1 MLRVVRRLF
10 HAMFA
15 TPAAPV
21 AADVSAASLFFKD
34 LEERQQRRGLLRC
47 LHAVCGTTADKCGHL
62 PELRAHA
69 VTKSRSH
76 TGERESAVDR
86 QARISD
92 ELVTGCVAC
101 TDSVLLEVIRNAS
114 QYTAE
119 SFDVAAFSELVE
131 GVDHNRSALLVSKK
145 IWDHIV
151 TRHTSFYDI
160 YSESDR
166 PDMHQHFGYLDGI
179 HVISDAF
186 MLTGLQ
192 TLARAGAIAV
202 LVPFPVSLD
211 IHTAYTESGNGSG
224 YCEYEAEC
232 SVSVRLDPKSC
243 RVFRLKYK

>member
-62 PELRAHA
+62 PELRAHT

-101 TDSVLLEVIRNAS
+101 TDSVLLEVIRNAIDIHLGLKAEDS
-114 QYTAE
+114 YRTQGASVGSCFTGPATRVPPHAVTACPAAID
-119 SFDVAAFSELVE
+119 SKAPRKMFFAALVSAFS
-131 GVDHNRSALLVSKK
+131 
-145 IWDHIV
+145 W
-151 TRHTSFYDI
+151 
-160 YSESDR
+160 
-166 PDMHQHFGYLDGI
+166 
-179 HVISDAF
+179 
-186 MLTGLQ
+186 
-192 TLARAGAIAV
+192 
-202 LVPFPVSLD
+202 
-211 IHTAYTESGNGSG
+211 
-224 YCEYEAEC
+224 
-232 SVSVRLDPKSC
+232 
-243 RVFRLKYK
+243 

>member
-119 SFDVAAFSELVE
+119 SFDVAAFSELVK

-166 PDMHQHFGYLDGI
+166 PDMHQHFGFLDGI

-186 MLTGLQ
+186 MLPGLQ
-192 TLARAGAIAV
+192 AFVVQPARSTSVAGGHPGLLGFQPELV
-202 LVPFPVSLD
+202 L
-211 IHTAYTESGNGSG
+211 
-224 YCEYEAEC
+224 
-232 SVSVRLDPKSC
+232 KSSHLEHILNILWSMND
-243 RVFRLKYK
+243 VHGISK